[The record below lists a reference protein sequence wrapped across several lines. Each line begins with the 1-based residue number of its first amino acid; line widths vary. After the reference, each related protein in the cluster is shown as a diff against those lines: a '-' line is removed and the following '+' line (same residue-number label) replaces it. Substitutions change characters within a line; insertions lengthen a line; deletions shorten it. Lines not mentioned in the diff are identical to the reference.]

1 MGDSTP
7 RLGMTA
13 DDVAGRI
20 GSGIGVRRDSE
31 SLGAMKTTR
40 SSCRNFSAGI
50 ALIIFTLLIVT
61 AGELRAGRSARATAA
76 PQDWFKAGTGLGV
89 EKARVAVADF
99 VPGNGGSQPLAQLF
113 TDTVRADLDYSGIL
127 DEVSKSFLPL
137 ATPGRPEALNP
148 ADWTAAPANAQFVA
162 YGTLTASGNTLGV
175 DAWLSDARTAGG
187 PPAIGK
193 RYPGAVT
200 NDDVRRVAH
209 QFADEIVMRLSGG
222 VPGIAMTK
230 IAFVSSRSGTK
241 ELWVMDYDGQ
251 NQTQLTKTRSI
262 AVAPRWSPDD
272 SRIAYTCLAGTFQ
285 ICMYSMELGRNVAF
299 ARYGGTNSSPSW
311 SPDGMRLAFMSSG
324 VTGAPNI
331 YTADAASGGNL
342 KRITTSGGPD
352 TQPVWN
358 RKTGQQI
365 VFVSGR
371 SGLPQLYIMNADGT
385 NSEKIDLPDMGY
397 VVDPDWSPNGQLLAF
412 TWRRPDGNFD
422 IYAMEIA
429 THQLVQLT
437 RDAGRNEK
445 PSWAPDGRHLVFQTT
460 RTGKWQIW
468 TMLADGTGARQLTT
482 EGQNE
487 SPNWSPR

>member
-1 MGDSTP
+1 MRTN
-7 RLGMTA
+7 
-13 DDVAGRI
+13 
-20 GSGIGVRRDSE
+20 RR
-31 SLGAMKTTR
+31 
-40 SSCRNFSAGI
+40 N
-50 ALIIFTLLIVT
+50 
-61 AGELRAGRSARATAA
+61 RSASYVLPAAAILFSLVAAAGGTDRLNASAA
-76 PQDWFKAGTGLGV
+76 PQDWFRAGTGMGV

-99 VPGNGGSQPLAQLF
+99 VAGNQGSQPLGQLF
-113 TDTVRADLDYSGIL
+113 TDTVRADLEYSGIL
-127 DEVSKSFLPL
+127 DEVSKSFLPQ
-137 ATPGRPEALNP
+137 ADPGRPEGLKE

-175 DAWLSDARTAGG
+175 DAWLSDVRTPGA

-200 NDDVRRVAH
+200 NEDVRRVAH
-209 QFADEIVMRLSGG
+209 EFADEIVMRLSGG
-222 VPGIAMTK
+222 VPGIALTR
-230 IAFVSSRSGTK
+230 IAFTSSRSGTK
-241 ELWVMDYDGQ
+241 EIWVMDYDGQ
-251 NQTQLTKTRSI
+251 NQTQLTHGRTI

-285 ICMYSMELGRNVAF
+285 ICMYSMELGRTVAF
-299 ARYGGTNSSPSW
+299 AHYGGTNSSPAW
-311 SPDGMRLAFMSSG
+311 SPDGTRLAFMSSG
-324 VTGAPNI
+324 VAGSPNI
-331 YTADAASGGNL
+331 YTADATAGGGL
-342 KRITTSGGPD
+342 KRITVSGGPD

-365 VFVSGR
+365 AFVSGR
-371 SGLPQLYIMNADGT
+371 GGLPQLYMMNADGT

-422 IYAMEIA
+422 IYAMDIA

-445 PSWAPDGRHLVFQTT
+445 PSWAPDGRHLVFQST

-468 TMLADGTGARQLTT
+468 TMLADGTEVRQLTT
-482 EGQNE
+482 EGDNE
-487 SPNWSPR
+487 SPNWSPK